1 MTLEIIL
8 ICTGFLLV
16 GYVLWSHY
24 RSRAAL
30 RFGRRI
36 RPLQRYPSITVIRPI
51 RGLDAGARENINA
64 ALDNGYPGQVETLF
78 IFDDRNEPAV
88 PLAEE
93 AIKEHERQ
101 KAPGSA
107 RILLCGPPPAG
118 QTGKLNAMI
127 YGLKQAKG
135 KLIAFADSDIR
146 PHGTALRTL
155 VETLLS
161 DPKAGSA
168 FAPVRVSEQPASVGD
183 AGYALLLNGM
193 YGPAAAISTCSN
205 GGEMP
210 FIMGQFMVFKRET
223 IKAIGGLESAEG
235 QLVDDMYLG
244 ARVTAAGYKNLVS
257 PRTIPIVQ
265 EGLSTRE
272 FVATFIRWI
281 TFSRSGLPGLQF
293 KITNWL
299 QGTVFWLG
307 IVATI
312 TGIVNGYLFA
322 ALCTAMAPL
331 GVALSINF
339 LHRDI
344 GGKLPLKY
352 WWVSFGLILSAPMIY
367 FSIFTNRSVKWRGR
381 VYQLGGDSRLAK
393 GQALPANEQLQA

>member
-1 MTLEIIL
+1 MTLDTLL
-8 ICTGFLLV
+8 ISTGIVLV
-16 GYVLWSHY
+16 GYVVWSHY
-24 RSRAAL
+24 RSLVAL
-30 RFGRRI
+30 RFNRRN
-36 RPLQRYPSITVIRPI
+36 RKLKRYPSITVIRPI
-51 RGLDAGARENINA
+51 RGLDVGARENMEA
-64 ALDNGYPGQVETLF
+64 ALDNGYPGEVETLF

-93 AIKEHERQ
+93 AIKKHQRQ

-107 RILLCGPPPAG
+107 RILFCGAPPAS

-127 YGLKQAKG
+127 VGLKQAKG

-146 PHGTALRTL
+146 PDRTALRTL

-161 DPKAGSA
+161 DPQGGSA
-168 FAPVRVSEQPASVGD
+168 FAPVRVPEHPVSIGD

-193 YGPAAAISTCSN
+193 YGPAAAITTRSN

-272 FVATFIRWI
+272 FVKTFIRWI
-281 TFSRSGLPGLQF
+281 AFSRSGLPGLQF

-299 QGTVFWLG
+299 QGSAFWIG
-307 IVATI
+307 IIATI
-312 TGIVNGYLFA
+312 TAIVNGYLLA
-322 ALCTAMAPL
+322 ALWTAMVPL
-331 GVALSINF
+331 GVALSINL

-344 GGKLPLKY
+344 GGRLPLKY
-352 WWVSFGLILSAPMIY
+352 WWVSFALILSAPLIY
-367 FSIFTNRSVKWRGR
+367 FSIFTNRSVQWRGR

-393 GQALPANEQLQA
+393 GRALAANEHLQV